1 MEDSLQLSLEKIK
14 REVSKKVIGKD
25 SLIEGVLACFIAGGH
40 VLIEGLP
47 GLAKTLIVKTFA
59 SLIGF
64 SFKRIQFTPDL
75 LPSDLIGTLIF
86 LQHKNK
92 FSVRRGSLF
101 ANVVLLDEINRSP
114 AKVQSALLEAMEEKQ
129 ITIGKKTYPLPSP
142 FFVLATEN
150 PIEEEGTYPLSEAQ
164 KDRFLMKLLADY
176 PTYNEE
182 IEIVEKVSK
191 SFFYTEKEIED
202 KTSLIFPNSL
212 LLEFRKHASEVTVSK
227 EITEY
232 IVSIVSASRPSENN
246 KMKALPYLSYIDFG
260 ASPRSSIALQSLSKI
275 IAMFNG
281 RNYVTPDDVKKLSY
295 PVLRHRL
302 KLSYEAIAENVTAD
316 DIIKSILNIVPQP

>member
-1 MEDSLQLSLEKIK
+1 MEDSLQLALKKIK
-14 REVSKKVIGKD
+14 EEVSKKVIGKD
-25 SLIEGVLACFIAGGH
+25 SLIEDVLACFIAGGH

-59 SLIGF
+59 SLLGL

-86 LQHKNK
+86 LQHKGK

-101 ANVVLLDEINRSP
+101 ANLVLLDEINRAP

-129 ITIGKKTYPLPSP
+129 ITIGRKTYPLPEP

-164 KDRFLMKLLADY
+164 KDRFLMKLLATY
-176 PTYNEE
+176 PTYEDE
-182 IEIVEKVSK
+182 IEIVKKISE
-191 SFFYTEKEIED
+191 SFFNDEKENEKD
-202 KTSLIFPNSL
+202 SPFLFSKDL
-212 LLEFRKHASEVTVSK
+212 LLEFRKRASEVTVSK

-232 IVSIVSASRPSENN
+232 IVSIVVSSRPQGNN
-246 KMKALPYLSYIDFG
+246 KMKGLPYLSYIDFG

-275 IAMFNG
+275 IAIFNG
-281 RNYVTPDDVKKLSY
+281 RNYVIPDDIKRLSF

-302 KLSYEAIAENVTAD
+302 KLSYEAIADNVSAD
-316 DIIKSILNIVPQP
+316 DVIKSILNTVPQP

>member
-1 MEDSLQLSLEKIK
+1 MEDSLKLKLEEIK
-14 REVSKKVIGKD
+14 KEVSKKVVGKD

-59 SLIGF
+59 SLLGL

-86 LQHKNK
+86 LQNKGK

-101 ANVVLLDEINRSP
+101 ANLVLLDEINRAP

-129 ITIGKKTYPLPSP
+129 ITIGRKTYPLPTP

-176 PTYNEE
+176 PNYEEE
-182 IEIVEKVSK
+182 IKIVEEVSK
-191 SFFYTEKEIED
+191 SFFYENKKSESS
-202 KTSLIFPNSL
+202 KVFPNSL
-212 LLEFRKHASEVTVSK
+212 LLEFRKVASEVTVSK

-232 IVSIVSASRPSENN
+232 IVSIVQATRSNAEN
-246 KMKALPYLSYIDFG
+246 KMRVLPYLSYIDFG
-260 ASPRSSIALQSLSKI
+260 ASPRCSIALQSLSKI
-275 IAMFNG
+275 TAMFEG
-281 RNYVTPDDVKKLSY
+281 RNYVIPDDVKKLCY

-302 KLSYEAIAENVTAD
+302 KLSYEAVAENITAD
-316 DIIKSILNIVPQP
+316 DVIKLILNIVPQP

>member
-1 MEDSLQLSLEKIK
+1 
-14 REVSKKVIGKD
+14 
-25 SLIEGVLACFIAGGH
+25 
-40 VLIEGLP
+40 EGLP

-59 SLIGF
+59 SLLGL
-64 SFKRIQFTPDL
+64 SFKRVQFTPDL

-86 LQHKNK
+86 LQHKGK

-101 ANVVLLDEINRSP
+101 ANLVLLDEINRAP

-129 ITIGKKTYPLPSP
+129 ITIGRKTYPLPEP

-164 KDRFLMKLLADY
+164 KDRFLMKLLATY
-176 PTYNEE
+176 PTYEDE
-182 IEIVEKVSK
+182 IEIVKKISE
-191 SFFYTEKEIED
+191 SFFNDEKENEKD
-202 KTSLIFPNSL
+202 NTFLFSKDL
-212 LLEFRKHASEVTVSK
+212 LLEFRKRASEVTVSK

-232 IVSIVSASRPSENN
+232 IVSIVASSRPQENN
-246 KMKALPYLSYIDFG
+246 KMKGLPYLSYIDFG

-275 IAMFNG
+275 IAMFNC
-281 RNYVTPDDVKKLSY
+281 RNYVIPDDIKRLSF

-302 KLSYEAIAENVTAD
+302 KLSYEAIADNVSAD
-316 DIIKSILNIVPQP
+316 DVIKSILNTVPQP